1 MTSHLNVVLFSIRHS
16 SINNYVVTWFFPP
29 QRSSRSEESN
39 DFFFGIRLRW
49 PPDSPLLKKKTLF
62 EKRKIGWHLILL
74 TTHVKEK
81 KGSTL
86 NYERPHGGH

>member
-1 MTSHLNVVLFSIRHS
+1 MWSLGFSLLKDLQGVKNQMI
-16 SINNYVVTWFFPP
+16 
-29 QRSSRSEESN
+29 
-39 DFFFGIRLRW
+39 FFFGIRLRW